1 MFHCNN
7 SGQIVSTKEGS
18 ESAVLA
24 IHSRAMEGQC
34 HLASA
39 DHNKVPDIREP
50 PVTVPPLP
58 SHQDASVAAASH
70 CESAAGA
77 TDSSGPAGAA
87 RGRGASPRAGA
98 ARPSPLSVIRSA
110 PEQRAVAVLSRVVP
124 RGPATTAGW
133 RLAPWARLVG
143 GGESTGGTGTAGWGA
158 PPPAATGNSAAA
170 GTANWA
176 QTGPPPS
183 QWGSGGRP
191 NGAQPAGAAQQ
202 PPQPGAAKNGTDQPQ
217 QQPQQGQ
224 DQQQGGDQQGQ
235 QPAQPAQPGQDGQD
249 QPAAGAQAQNAG
261 EWPADRRSRVWYR
274 GRWWLGHGIT
284 AGCVWVMA

>member
-24 IHSRAMEGQC
+24 IHSRAMEGRC

-39 DHNKVPDIREP
+39 DHNKVPDIR
-50 PVTVPPLP
+50 
-58 SHQDASVAAASH
+58 DASVAAASH

-98 ARPSPLSVIRSA
+98 ARPSPHSVIRSA

-191 NGAQPAGAAQQ
+191 NGAQPAGPAQQ

-235 QPAQPAQPGQDGQD
+235 QPAQPAQPGQDGQE
-249 QPAAGAQAQNAG
+249 QPAAGAQGQNAG
-261 EWPADRRSRVWYR
+261 ECRQTAAAVGGWYR

-284 AGCVWVMA
+284 AGSVWPMM